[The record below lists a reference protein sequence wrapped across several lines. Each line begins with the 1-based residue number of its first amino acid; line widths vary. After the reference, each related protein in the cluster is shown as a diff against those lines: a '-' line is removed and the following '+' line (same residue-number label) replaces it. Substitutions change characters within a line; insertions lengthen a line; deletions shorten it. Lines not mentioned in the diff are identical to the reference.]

1 MESPGIRD
9 EEEDCR
15 SYSRVSGDSEVE
27 ILIVVEM
34 VDAAIEKT
42 VRELALYEGGG
53 IMANSVTTFGGNG
66 GTLILLLKSNEKG
79 WRDDWNDI

>member
-42 VRELALYEGGG
+42 VRELALYEGG